1 MSHKIKETMN
11 YEEDYYDPSDYDD
24 GFDAEEETYY
34 ALGGTEDYH
43 EWKERGGDID
53 EMMDSMGF

>member
-1 MSHKIKETMN
+1 MN